1 MRVISVSGSNPTSDP
16 ASAAN
21 RESSLHLDDDDAE
34 PCAHRGC
41 DELDEWLAIV
51 WRLCAHRLGRVFSRS
66 TKSYNC
72 THGTETHACL
82 QTGSS
87 TLALPEQ
94 DGRFAVSLEEA
105 APVHLLRCIIMLTTL
120 LFAAGSGAPLRTQAA
135 SVDWWVKNEP
145 ASAAV
150 ASAVVDTIEPRLIF
164 SGYFLRHKST
174 IGIYTVCY
182 HDPGGGAH
190 LHGQQ
195 PEQSCSS
202 VVQGPKGF
210 QILSSSTY
218 SIGAGFG
225 VKCPNGAVSSPRCR
239 P

>member
-1 MRVISVSGSNPTSDP
+1 M
-16 ASAAN
+16 
-21 RESSLHLDDDDAE
+21 
-34 PCAHRGC
+34 
-41 DELDEWLAIV
+41 LA
-51 WRLCAHRLGRVFSRS
+51 WG
-66 TKSYNC
+66 
-72 THGTETHACL
+72 THACR
-82 QTGSS
+82 QAGSS

-174 IGIYTVCY
+174 IGIYTVCC

-190 LHGQQ
+190 LHGRMASS
-195 PEQSCSS
+195 QSNQLQFCRA
-202 VVQGPKGF
+202 GAKGF
-210 QILSSSTY
+210 
-218 SIGAGFG
+218 
-225 VKCPNGAVSSPRCR
+225 PNPLLKYLQHWGGLRGEMPQWRR
-239 P
+239 